1 MWERLAGHLDRVWPD
16 VDPAP
21 KSLSSRIQRVP
32 ARAGSGVQG
41 ESSRAIDRTSARRRY
56 SPGSGPV
63 GVYIW
68 VASAVP
74 SVRKASRALPTWMTS
89 LGLSGC
95 RDPAAVDQVPLA
107 ELRSVRTTWRPS

>member
-1 MWERLAGHLDRVWPD
+1 MPMKPAGSRNVGASRGHLDRVWPD
-16 VDPAP
+16 VHPAP
-21 KSLSSRIQRVP
+21 KSLGSRIQRVP

-41 ESSRAIDRTSARRRY
+41 ESSRAIDRTPDRRRY

-89 LGLSGC
+89 LGLSG
-95 RDPAAVDQVPLA
+95 VPGSGG
-107 ELRSVRTTWRPS
+107 R